1 MSCGCTQTPCVCG
14 APSVMPVIPCCEQT
28 PCSCGTCPPVVCVP
42 MGTLC
47 DLDRRNNIWVEGV
60 VDENGVGGIC
70 MLDTMEEYQV
80 VSTLQRSQR
89 AKDDLLKVT
98 GNEYLRNLARTVP
111 LLPTGEE
118 GDQLQKE
125 VNANAQSIPFYALF
139 RGQPPFA
146 Q

>member
-1 MSCGCTQTPCVCG
+1 
-14 APSVMPVIPCCEQT
+14 
-28 PCSCGTCPPVVCVP
+28 